1 MVHNPLRGAIF
12 QSRGISEFSMSRTK
26 DSSLELWRKYG
37 SRLLMAMPY
46 ADSLI
51 SDASGSVLRDLDGNE
66 ILDFSAG
73 QFCSIL
79 GNGHPGYVE
88 KMTEQMKRVMHVGTQ
103 FLSSVVLEAAA
114 KFAEVAPGELSRSLF
129 LSTGTEAN
137 ECAISLAK
145 AYTGKSGVIGFNRGY
160 YGLSLATKSLS
171 SIFSPGDR
179 HGSGPTVPESF
190 RFLAPHCFHC
200 PVKNHFPECEF
211 ACLDASM
218 EAALPRKPDIAAIIV
233 EPIFSAGGMI
243 VPPPG
248 YLKRLKELAGELEAL
263 LIVDEAQTGF
273 GRTGKWFACE
283 HHEVVPDILVVSKSA
298 GAGFPVSA
306 VITTDAIADQVA
318 SQGWTHLAS
327 HQSDP
332 LPAAA
337 MAATIDI
344 VREENLVEKAAT
356 DGRYFM
362 DRLLELKAKHSVI
375 TDVRGMGLMIGMEIG
390 NSGAS
395 EHELC
400 MLIVALCEDHGVHLT
415 YTYFEP
421 VIRFL
426 PALTVSRQQI
436 DQVVAVLD
444 ECIAAAGKGDIALGS
459 VQPANPYS
467 RDFIDRIGRKNSLRR
482 IVSRLYQ
489 TSPKYW
495 IQKLREAVGK

>member
-1 MVHNPLRGAIF
+1 MARKVNN
-12 QSRGISEFSMSRTK
+12 
-26 DSSLELWRKYG
+26 SLELWEKYG
-37 SRLLMAMPY
+37 KHVLMAMPY

-51 SDASGSVLRDLDGNE
+51 GDATGCTLQDIDGNE
-66 ILDFSAG
+66 ILDLAAG

-79 GNGHPGYVE
+79 GNSHPKYVE
-88 KMTEQMKRVMHVGTQ
+88 KIVGQMRKVLHTGTQ
-103 FLSSVVLEAAA
+103 FLSPIVLEAAA
-114 KFAEVAPGELSRSLF
+114 KFAAVAPGGLSKSIF

-160 YGLSLATKSLS
+160 YGLSVAAKSLS
-171 SIFSPGDR
+171 SIFTAGDK
-179 HGSGPTVPESF
+179 HGSGPAVPESF

-200 PVKNHFPECEF
+200 PVKSHYPECDLV
-211 ACLDASM
+211 CLQSSIEAS
-218 EAALPRKPDIAAIIV
+218 LPKTRNIAAIIV
-233 EPIFSAGGMI
+233 EPVFSAGGMI
-243 VPPPG
+243 VPPPS
-248 YLKRLKELAGELEAL
+248 YLKALQDFAHELDAL

-283 HHEVVPDILVVSKSA
+283 HHEIEPDILVVSKSA

-306 VITTDAIADQVA
+306 VITSDVIADQVA
-318 SQGWTHLAS
+318 SQGWQHLAS

-337 MAATIDI
+337 VAATIDI
-344 VREENLVEKAAT
+344 VHEENLVEKAAN

-362 DRLLELKAKHSVI
+362 ELLQALKPKHSVI
-375 TDVRGMGLMIGMEIG
+375 LDVRGMGLMIGMEIG
-390 NSGAS
+390 NAPRGS

-400 MLIVALCEDHGVHLT
+400 ALIVALCGARGVHLT

-426 PALTVSRQQI
+426 PALTISRKEIDLAVSI
-436 DQVVAVLD
+436 LD
-444 ECIAAAGKGDIALGS
+444 ESIDTALKGEVKMESLMPS
-459 VQPANPYS
+459 NRYS
-467 RDFIDRIGRKNSLRR
+467 RNFIEERRNKKTLKRIA
-482 IVSRLYQ
+482 SRFYQ

-495 IQKLREAVGK
+495 IKKLTELSGK